1 MMTFRRTV
9 LFCALGWLA
18 LITVLHSSLN
28 LGTLRGKATESGRLN
43 IGYLPVT

>member
-1 MMTFRRTV
+1 MTFRRTV

-18 LITVLHSSLN
+18 FITGLHAWLN
-28 LGTLRGKATESGRLN
+28 LGTLRGKASETRGLR